1 MRDRRADR
9 HYFDELTESNRQAV
23 VEGRRDAADEGLRDE
38 DPGLYVDLVQIY
50 RTAAFTLANASYSI
64 GDPSDRTAEYVNEVI
79 RAETIYSRHAH
90 LAGQKITLTSS
101 PADYVRPLQVL
112 SLAVLL
118 DIDSGLDEFIAAVG
132 SPGQDSI
139 YDFLADRDHDPSKVG
154 DKVAWP
160 KPYASLLEFVHDPGA
175 PESMQRFLHNWYNQN
190 RRGIWWGTHLT
201 VNEGDRRYS
210 GYWCFEAAAVTK
222 LLGADDATY
231 RDDEYYPTDLR
242 TSGKE
247 DR

>member
-1 MRDRRADR
+1 MRDQRADR
-9 HYFDELTESNRQAV
+9 QYFDELIESNRHALAD
-23 VEGRRDAADEGLRDE
+23 GRRDAADDGLRED

-64 GDPSDRTAEYVNEVI
+64 GDPPQTTAEYVTEVI
-79 RAETIYSRHAH
+79 GAETIYARYAK
-90 LAGQKITLTSS
+90 LAGQQTGLTSS

-118 DIDSGLDEFIAAVG
+118 EIDSGLDEFIAAIG
-132 SPGQDSI
+132 SSGEDSV
-139 YDFLADRDHDPSKVG
+139 YDFLADREHNLSKVG
-154 DKVAWP
+154 STVAWP
-160 KPYASLLEFVHDPGA
+160 KPYASLLDFVHNPGA

-201 VNEGDRRYS
+201 VSEGDRRYS

-222 LLGADDATY
+222 ILHADDATY
-231 RDDEYYPTDLR
+231 RDNEYYPNDLL
-242 TSGKE
+242 TAGK
-247 DR
+247 D